1 MAIRHDEDGF
11 LLPQKQQQDIA
22 QTLTNTEEILG
33 IIKQKSKKQP
43 IAVKATVEF
52 RRSRQ
57 PEKTK
62 KPIQAQPRP
71 TPMEKRAEQYRVNDA
86 KQTKKQTKLLEEIA
100 HNRNRGAMPLAG
112 MIGGLAKG
120 AANAPRNIFNGAR
133 RGRDGRYLPRGRHSI
148 LGRVGGLVGGL
159 GRVGRLG
166 KGLVKGG
173 LIAAV
178 LGLLDG
184 VHIERSDLTRGEK
197 NKAHAK
203 NIAVGAGGVAGAA
216 LGASIG
222 SIIPVVGT
230 TIGGIVGGMAGAWL
244 SEQFTDYLDSLID
257 PKISKKMFNSWEDF
271 TDGVSHLWRDL
282 TARAGER
289 FGGFVQGIT
298 SAWDGISQAAK
309 NVWESVVPSS
319 FAAYFADLG
328 NMARNLWES
337 LVPQSFTAY
346 FADLGNTTRNMWA
359 NVSNMASRFWNG
371 LTQIAANA
379 FKGLQDMAAP
389 VVETVQELA
398 APAIDWA
405 KEKWEDAKKAVAPAV
420 DWAKEK
426 WEDTKKAVAPAV
438 DWAKQKWDGTKKA
451 AAPVIEKGMEKGK
464 ELANYAKNSALSL
477 LGYDMTKKYDHLGYK
492 MGSKS
497 LKNGAIDCSGWTF
510 QVSKMEM
517 ESLNQMRGFEK
528 YNVRSSNAG
537 AAEQIGI
544 FAAQNGVV
552 TDTRTGFDKS
562 KLRAGMV
569 IGQMKHGKGY
579 QGRTTNVKGYGKTQ
593 YNHVAKVV
601 RGRDGKL
608 YVSESQGGGKN
619 KGVTLT
625 QLDNWVDMRVKRGDT
640 LTAVSPYD
648 AEDLALLNGDLG
660 AVAKNMGDKALNKVN
675 DAVVAAGSK
684 VADMMGGFKGFVA
697 KGESVRKG
705 WSNYDVGNVKRAGG
719 KRIDFYN
726 NRLSQMTLA
735 QVMAEQQAGRLFAA
749 GKYQAIPAT
758 LKAAMRDLKLDPN
771 ALFDA
776 AMQEKIGTWLI
787 TVKRSALGQY
797 ISTGQGFDA
806 AALEAAREF
815 SSIPLLQ
822 DYKGRKRGRSY
833 YSGDKAQHGV
843 EETKAAL
850 EAAHAQY
857 KAARA
862 QGHSHEM
869 AIQAA
874 MTGGAVSPTKTVV
887 ATRSP
892 MTPQTAQAVP
902 VATKAAMPPAMP
914 EFVGASVFGTPAK
927 TPAAPAPAV
936 VAARTAPE
944 KTTVHLAHKPISRT
958 VSNSQIAHMASGGI
972 MDSRA

>member
-1 MAIRHDEDGF
+1 
-11 LLPQKQQQDIA
+11 
-22 QTLTNTEEILG
+22 
-33 IIKQKSKKQP
+33 
-43 IAVKATVEF
+43 
-52 RRSRQ
+52 
-57 PEKTK
+57 
-62 KPIQAQPRP
+62 
-71 TPMEKRAEQYRVNDA
+71 
-86 KQTKKQTKLLEEIA
+86 
-100 HNRNRGAMPLAG
+100 
-112 MIGGLAKG
+112 
-120 AANAPRNIFNGAR
+120 
-133 RGRDGRYLPRGRHSI
+133 
-148 LGRVGGLVGGL
+148 
-159 GRVGRLG
+159 
-166 KGLVKGG
+166 
-173 LIAAV
+173 
-178 LGLLDG
+178 
-184 VHIERSDLTRGEK
+184 
-197 NKAHAK
+197 
-203 NIAVGAGGVAGAA
+203 
-216 LGASIG
+216 
-222 SIIPVVGT
+222 
-230 TIGGIVGGMAGAWL
+230 
-244 SEQFTDYLDSLID
+244 
-257 PKISKKMFNSWEDF
+257 
-271 TDGVSHLWRDL
+271 
-282 TARAGER
+282 
-289 FGGFVQGIT
+289 
-298 SAWDGISQAAK
+298 
-309 NVWESVVPSS
+309 
-319 FAAYFADLG
+319 
-328 NMARNLWES
+328 
-337 LVPQSFTAY
+337 
-346 FADLGNTTRNMWA
+346 MWA
-359 NVSNMASRFWNG
+359 NVSNMASRFWDG
-371 LTQIAANA
+371 LTQLAANA

-398 APAIDWA
+398 APAVDWA
-405 KEKWEDAKKAVAPAV
+405 KEKWEDAKKAA
-420 DWAKEK
+420 
-426 WEDTKKAVAPAV
+426 APAV
-438 DWAKQKWDGTKKA
+438 DWAKQKWNDTKEA
-451 AAPVIEKGMEKGK
+451 AAPAVDWTKQKVAKAKEVVAPMVEKGMEKGK
-464 ELANYAKNSALSL
+464 ALANSAKNSALSL
-477 LGYDMTKKYDHLGYK
+477 LGYDMTQKYDHLGYK
-492 MGSKS
+492 FKSKDLGS
-497 LKNGAIDCSGWTF
+497 GAIDCSGWTF

-517 ESLNQMRGFEK
+517 ESLNQMHGFEK
-528 YNVRSSNAG
+528 YNVRSINTG

-544 FAAQNGVV
+544 FAAQHGVV

-562 KLRAGMV
+562 KLKVGMV

-608 YVSESQGGGKN
+608 YVSESQGGSKRSP
-619 KGVTLT
+619 KGVTLST
-625 QLDNWVDMRVKRGDT
+625 LDAWVDMRVKRGDT

-660 AVAKNMGDKALNKVN
+660 AIAKNMGDKALNKVN
-675 DAVVAAGSK
+675 DAVVAAGGK

-705 WSNYDVGNVKRAGG
+705 WSNYDVGNIRING
-719 KRIDFYN
+719 KTKYYN

-749 GKYQAIPAT
+749 GKYQAIPET

-787 TVKRSALGQY
+787 TVKRSALGRY

-833 YSGDKAQHGV
+833 YPKDKAQHSM

-869 AIQAA
+869 AIHAA

-936 VAARTAPE
+936 VAARTTPE

-972 MDSRA
+972 MDNRA

>member
-52 RRSRQ
+52 QRSRQ
-57 PEKTK
+57 PEKNK
-62 KPIQAQPRP
+62 KPIQTQPRP

-86 KQTKKQTKLLEEIA
+86 KQTKKQTKLLEEIV
-100 HNRNRGAMPLAG
+100 HNKNRGAMPLAG

-133 RGRDGRYLPRGRHSI
+133 RGRDGRYLPRGRRGI
-148 LGRVGGLVGGL
+148 FGRVGGLVGGL
-159 GRVGRLG
+159 SRAGRLG

-216 LGASIG
+216 LGATIG
-222 SIIPVVGT
+222 SVIPVVGT

-289 FGGFVQGIT
+289 FGGFVQGVT
-298 SAWDGISQAAK
+298 RKWDGISQAAK

-328 NMARNLWES
+328 NMSRKA
-337 LVPQSFTAY
+337 
-346 FADLGNTTRNMWA
+346 WA
-359 NVSNMASRFWNG
+359 GVSDMASRFWNG

-379 FKGLQDMAAP
+379 FKD
-389 VVETVQELA
+389 VQEFA
-398 APAIDWA
+398 
-405 KEKWEDAKKAVAPAV
+405 APAV
-420 DWAKEK
+420 DWTKEK
-426 WEDTKKAVAPAV
+426 WNDAKEAAAPAV
-438 DWAKQKWDGTKKA
+438 DWAKQKVAKA
-451 AAPVIEKGMEKGK
+451 KEVVAPMVEKGMEKGK
-464 ELANYAKNSALSL
+464 ALANAAKNSALSL
-477 LGYDMTKKYDHLGYK
+477 LGYDMTKKYDHLGYE
-492 MGSKS
+492 MGGKS
-497 LKNGAIDCSGWTF
+497 LNSGAIDCSGWTF

-517 ESLNQMRGFEK
+517 ENLNQLRGFEK
-528 YNVRSSNAG
+528 YNISSNNAGAINKGLHG

-544 FAAQNGVV
+544 FAAQHGVV

-562 KLRAGMV
+562 KLKVGMV

-660 AVAKNMGDKALNKVN
+660 AVAKNMGGKALNKVN
-675 DAVVAAGSK
+675 DAVVAAGGK

-705 WSNYDVGNVKRAGG
+705 WSNYDVGNVKKG
-719 KRIDFYN
+719 KGYSYYN

-749 GKYQAIPAT
+749 GKYQAIPET

-787 TVKRSALGQY
+787 TVKRSTLGQY

-833 YSGDKAQHGV
+833 YPKDKAQHGM

-869 AIQAA
+869 AIHAA

-902 VATKAAMPPAMP
+902 VVTKAAMPPAMP

-936 VAARTAPE
+936 VAARTTPE
-944 KTTVHLAHKPISRT
+944 KTTVHLAHKPVSRT

-972 MDSRA
+972 MDNRA

>member
-133 RGRDGRYLPRGRHSI
+133 RGRDGRYLPRGRHGI

-289 FGGFVQGIT
+289 FGGFVQGVT
-298 SAWDGISQAAK
+298 RKWDGISQAAK

-328 NMARNLWES
+328 NMSRKAWAR
-337 LVPQSFTAY
+337 
-346 FADLGNTTRNMWA
+346 
-359 NVSNMASRFWNG
+359 VSDMASRFWNG

-379 FKGLQDMAAP
+379 FKD
-389 VVETVQELA
+389 VQEF
-398 APAIDWA
+398 
-405 KEKWEDAKKAVAPAV
+405 AVPAV
-420 DWAKEK
+420 DWTKEK
-426 WEDTKKAVAPAV
+426 WNDAKEAAAPAV
-438 DWAKQKWDGTKKA
+438 DWAKQKVAKA
-451 AAPVIEKGMEKGK
+451 KEAVAPMVEKGIEKGKA
-464 ELANYAKNSALSL
+464 LANSAKNSALSL
-477 LGYDMTKKYDHLGYK
+477 LGYDMTQKYDHLGYK

-528 YNVRSSNAG
+528 YNINQNTAGGINRLNHG

-562 KLRAGMV
+562 KLQAGMV

-660 AVAKNMGDKALNKVN
+660 AIAKNMGDKALNKVN
-675 DAVVAAGSK
+675 DAVVAAGGK
-684 VADMMGGFKGFVA
+684 VADMVSGFKGFVA
-697 KGESVRKG
+697 KGESARKG
-705 WSNYDVGNVKRAGG
+705 WSNYDVGNVKKG
-719 KRIDFYN
+719 KGYGYYN

-749 GKYQAIPAT
+749 GKYQTIPET

-833 YSGDKAQHGV
+833 YPKDKAQHSM

-869 AIQAA
+869 AIHAA

-936 VAARTAPE
+936 VAARTTPE

-972 MDSRA
+972 MDNRA

>member
-52 RRSRQ
+52 QRSRQ
-57 PEKTK
+57 PEKNK
-62 KPIQAQPRP
+62 KPIQTQPRP

-86 KQTKKQTKLLEEIA
+86 KQTKKQTKLLEEIV
-100 HNRNRGAMPLAG
+100 HNKNRGAMPLAG

-133 RGRDGRYLPRGRHSI
+133 RGRDGRYLPRGRRGI

-159 GRVGRLG
+159 GRMGRLG

-216 LGASIG
+216 LGATIG
-222 SIIPVVGT
+222 SVIPVVGT

-289 FGGFVQGIT
+289 FGGFVQGVT
-298 SAWDGISQAAK
+298 RKWDGISQAAK

-328 NMARNLWES
+328 DISRKA
-337 LVPQSFTAY
+337 
-346 FADLGNTTRNMWA
+346 WA
-359 NVSNMASRFWNG
+359 GIGNMASRFWSN
-371 LTQIAANA
+371 LTQIANST
-379 FKGLQDMAAP
+379 FKGLQEFA
-389 VVETVQELA
+389 
-398 APAIDWA
+398 
-405 KEKWEDAKKAVAPAV
+405 APAV
-420 DWAKEK
+420 DWTKEK
-426 WEDTKKAVAPAV
+426 WNDAKEAAAPAV
-438 DWAKQKWDGTKKA
+438 DWAKQKVAKA
-451 AAPVIEKGMEKGK
+451 KEVVAPMVEKGMEKGK
-464 ELANYAKNSALSL
+464 ALANAAKNSALSL
-477 LGYDMTKKYDHLGYK
+477 LGYDMTKKYDHLGYQ
-492 MGSKS
+492 MGSKN

-528 YNVRSSNAG
+528 YNINQNTAGGINRLNHG
-537 AAEQIGI
+537 AAEQVGI
-544 FAAQNGVV
+544 FAAQHGVI
-552 TDTRTGFDKS
+552 TDTRTGFDTS
-562 KLRAGMV
+562 KLQAGMV
-569 IGQMKHGKGY
+569 IGQFSRSSKYKG
-579 QGRTTNVKGYGKTQ
+579 RFTNIQGYGKTQ
-593 YNHVAKVV
+593 YNHIVKVV
-601 RGRDGKL
+601 RGKDGKL
-608 YVSESQGGGKN
+608 YISESKGGEKN
-619 KGVTLT
+619 RGVTLT
-625 QLDNWVDMRVKRGDT
+625 ALDKWLKPRMKNGET

-648 AEDLALLNGDLG
+648 AEALALRNGDLG
-660 AVAKNMGDKALNKVN
+660 AVAKNMGGKALNKVN
-675 DAVVAAGSK
+675 DAVVAAGGK

-705 WSNYDVGNVKRAGG
+705 WSNYDVGNVKKG
-719 KRIDFYN
+719 KGYGYYN

-749 GKYQAIPAT
+749 GKYQTIPAT

-822 DYKGRKRGRSY
+822 DYKGRKRGLSY
-833 YSGDKAQHGV
+833 YPKDKAQHGM

-869 AIQAA
+869 AIHAA

-902 VATKAAMPPAMP
+902 VVTKAAMPPAMP

-936 VAARTAPE
+936 VAARTTPE
-944 KTTVHLAHKPISRT
+944 KTTVHLAHKPVSRT

-972 MDSRA
+972 MDNRV

>member
-133 RGRDGRYLPRGRHSI
+133 RGRDGRYLPRGRRGI

-159 GRVGRLG
+159 GRMGRLGRLG

-230 TIGGIVGGMAGAWL
+230 AIGGIVGGMAGAWL
-244 SEQFTDYLDSLID
+244 SEQFTNYLDSLID

-289 FGGFVQGIT
+289 FSGFVQGIT
-298 SAWDGISQAAK
+298 SAWDGISQVAK

-328 NMARNLWES
+328 DVSRKA
-337 LVPQSFTAY
+337 
-346 FADLGNTTRNMWA
+346 WA
-359 NVSNMASRFWNG
+359 GIGDMASRFWNG

-379 FKGLQDMAAP
+379 FKGLQNMVAP
-389 VVETVQELA
+389 VVETVQEIA
-398 APAIDWA
+398 
-405 KEKWEDAKKAVAPAV
+405 APAV

-660 AVAKNMGDKALNKVN
+660 AIAKNMGDKALNKVN
-675 DAVVAAGSK
+675 DAVVAAGGK
-684 VADMMGGFKGFVA
+684 VADMVSGFKGFVA
-697 KGESVRKG
+697 KGESARKG
-705 WSNYDVGNVKRAGG
+705 WSNYDVGNVKKG
-719 KRIDFYN
+719 KGYGYYN

-749 GKYQAIPAT
+749 GKYQTIPET

-833 YSGDKAQHGV
+833 YPKDKAQHSM

-869 AIQAA
+869 AIHAA

-927 TPAAPAPAV
+927 TPAAPAPAM

-944 KTTVHLAHKPISRT
+944 KTTVHLAHKPVSRT

-972 MDSRA
+972 MDNRA